1 MHVDRIPNRTS
12 PPAFLLR
19 ETYRAG
25 GKVKKR
31 TLANIT
37 QWPVAK
43 IEALRRLLR
52 DEYAPHEPRADLK
65 LMRSLPHGHVA
76 AALGMLRKL
85 GLDDLLAEGQ
95 RQRARVVALVTAL
108 VVARLLDPASKL
120 TTARLLD
127 GTTAT
132 SSLGTVL
139 ALGKVDEQELYDA
152 LDWLLA
158 QQERIETALARRHLS
173 HGTLVLYDVS
183 STYFEGRTCE
193 LAKFGH
199 NRDGKSGKLQIVF
212 GLLCTKDG
220 CPVAIEVF
228 DGNVADPAT
237 LANQVK
243 KLKERFALERV
254 VLVGDRGMITEA
266 RIEEVLKPAGLDW
279 ITTLRA
285 PAIRSLAE
293 AGSLQL
299 SLFDERDLATITSP
313 DYPGERLVACRN
325 PLLADERARK
335 REDLLVATEKKLAAI
350 AARVHRAKKPLR
362 GKDKIALAIG
372 RVIDKYKM
380 AKHFDLNITDDRFT
394 FARNTA
400 KIDAEAALDGVYVVR
415 TTVAEAVLDQTAT
428 VTAYKQLSTAERA
441 FRSLKTVDL
450 EVRPIYHRRAD
461 RVRAHVFL
469 CMLAYYVE
477 WHMRQ
482 KLKPILFDDHDKAA
496 ADAARPSVVA
506 KAERSEAAQR
516 KARNRCTDD
525 GLPVHSFRSLLG
537 DLATVTRNVMAMDG
551 APEASFVL
559 YPQLTPVQDRAFQL
573 LDLGVKV

>member
-12 PPAFLLR
+12 QPAFLLR
-19 ETYRAG
+19 ETYRED

-37 QWPVAK
+37 HWPNGK

-95 RQRARVVALVTAL
+95 RQGARTVALVSAL

-120 TTARLLD
+120 TTARLLNS
-127 GTTAT
+127 TTAT

-158 QQERIETALARRHLS
+158 RQERIEAALARRHLS

-212 GLLCTKDG
+212 GLLCAKDG

-266 RIEEVLKPAGLDW
+266 RIEEVLKPARLDW

-299 SLFDERDLATITSP
+299 SLFDERDLATITSM

-350 AARVHRAKKPLR
+350 AARVHRAKKPLC

-400 KIDAEAALDGVYVVR
+400 KIRAEAALDGVYVVR

-482 KLKPILFDDHDKAA
+482 KLKSILFDDHDKAA

-525 GLPVHSFRSLLG
+525 GLPVHSLRSLLA